1 MGAGAGTHDGQRFD
15 RPRTPPRKPAW
26 QLYWI
31 VTRGVRYSG
40 MVAWGGL
47 VPDSTIWQVVTF
59 LSRLDSLPPSVD
71 AAWRSVG
78 G

>member
-1 MGAGAGTHDGQRFD
+1 VPQFALA
-15 RPRTPPRKPAW
+15 PPRKPDSH
-26 QLYWI
+26 LYWI
-31 VTRGVRYSG
+31 VKHGVRYSG
-40 MVAWGGL
+40 MGAWERL
-47 VPDSTIWQVVTF
+47 LPDSTPWQVVTF